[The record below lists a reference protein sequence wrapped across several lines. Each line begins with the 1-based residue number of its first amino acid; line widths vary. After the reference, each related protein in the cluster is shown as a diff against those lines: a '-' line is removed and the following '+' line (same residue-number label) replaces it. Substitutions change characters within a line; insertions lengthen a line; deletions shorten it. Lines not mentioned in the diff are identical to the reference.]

1 MTERATTRPETSAND
16 YGVLE
21 AEMLAAWFDV
31 DTDDVETAVIPRLAL
46 GHHVVVPVEL
56 PAGATTAPVSQAPTA
71 APAPAV
77 APAPAPAVPAPAAVP
92 APSPV
97 ASPSTR
103 HRHASAESLD
113 AVRRNQVALAV
124 VVTAIVLLGAVVGLI
139 GGWVALAGYA
149 LLVGGLLLAQHLV
162 NRRYTA
168 RHTRHVPRHG

>member
-56 PAGATTAPVSQAPTA
+56 PAGATTAPVSQLPTTAPAAPTA
-71 APAPAV
+71 AP
-77 APAPAPAVPAPAAVP
+77 PAPAAAP

-97 ASPSTR
+97 ASPATR

-124 VVTAIVLLGAVVGLI
+124 VVSAIVLLGAVVGLI

>member
-56 PAGATTAPVSQAPTA
+56 PAGATTAPVSQAPTTAPAAPTAAPPAPAA
-71 APAPAV
+71 APAPS
-77 APAPAPAVPAPAAVP
+77 PATSPA
-92 APSPV
+92 
-97 ASPSTR
+97 TR

-124 VVTAIVLLGAVVGLI
+124 VVTAIVLLGAVVGLV

>member
-56 PAGATTAPVSQAPTA
+56 PAGATTAPVSQAPTTAPAAPTAA
-71 APAPAV
+71 APAPA
-77 APAPAPAVPAPAAVP
+77 AATATAQ

>member
-56 PAGATTAPVSQAPTA
+56 PAGATTAPVSQAPTTAPAAPTAAPPAPAA
-71 APAPAV
+71 APAP
-77 APAPAPAVPAPAAVP
+77 
-92 APSPV
+92 SRV
-97 ASPSTR
+97 ASPATR

-139 GGWVALAGYA
+139 GGWIALAGYA

>member
-1 MTERATTRPETSAND
+1 MTERATTRPEASAND

-31 DTDDVETAVIPRLAL
+31 DTDDVDTAVIPRLAL

-56 PAGATTAPVSQAPTA
+56 PAGATTAPVSQAPAT
-71 APAPAV
+71 APAAAT
-77 APAPAPAVPAPAAVP
+77 APAPAPATAQ
-92 APSPV
+92 APSP
-97 ASPSTR
+97 AATPSTR

>member
-56 PAGATTAPVSQAPTA
+56 PAGVTTAPVSQAPTTAPA
-71 APAPAV
+71 APTAAP
-77 APAPAPAVPAPAAVP
+77 PAPAAAP

-97 ASPSTR
+97 ASPATR

-124 VVTAIVLLGAVVGLI
+124 VVSAIVLLGAVVGLI

>member
-56 PAGATTAPVSQAPTA
+56 PAGATTAPVSQAPTTAPAAPTAA
-71 APAPAV
+71 APAPA
-77 APAPAPAVPAPAAVP
+77 AATAQ

-124 VVTAIVLLGAVVGLI
+124 VVTAIVLLGAVVGLV

>member
-56 PAGATTAPVSQAPTA
+56 PAGATTAPVSQAPTTAPA
-71 APAPAV
+71 APTAAP
-77 APAPAPAVPAPAAVP
+77 PAPAAAP

-97 ASPSTR
+97 ASPATR

>member
-56 PAGATTAPVSQAPTA
+56 PAGATTAPVSQAPTTAPAAPTAAPPAPAA
-71 APAPAV
+71 APAP
-77 APAPAPAVPAPAAVP
+77 
-92 APSPV
+92 SRV
-97 ASPSTR
+97 ASPATR

-124 VVTAIVLLGAVVGLI
+124 VVTAIVLLGAVVGLV

>member
-71 APAPAV
+71 T
-77 APAPAPAVPAPAAVP
+77 PAPAPAVPAPAAAP
-92 APSPV
+92 APSLV
-97 ASPSTR
+97 ASPATR

-139 GGWVALAGYA
+139 GGWIALAGYA

>member
-56 PAGATTAPVSQAPTA
+56 PAGATTAPVSQAPTTAPA
-71 APAPAV
+71 APTAAP
-77 APAPAPAVPAPAAVP
+77 PAPAAAP

-97 ASPSTR
+97 ASPATR

-124 VVTAIVLLGAVVGLI
+124 VVSAIVLLGAVVGLI

>member
-21 AEMLAAWFDV
+21 AEMLTAWFDV

-56 PAGATTAPVSQAPTA
+56 PAGATTAPASTPAPTPSPVLPA
-71 APAPAV
+71 APVADAPAV
-77 APAPAPAVPAPAAVP
+77 T
-92 APSPV
+92 
-97 ASPSTR
+97 STR
-103 HRHASAESLD
+103 HRHASPESLD
-113 AVRRNQVALAV
+113 AVRRNQVALTV
-124 VVTAIVLLGAVVGLI
+124 VVTAVVLLGAVVGLV

-149 LLVGGLLLAQHLV
+149 LLVGALLLAQHLV

-168 RHTRHVPRHG
+168 RHTRHVPRHL

>member
-56 PAGATTAPVSQAPTA
+56 PAGSTTAPVSQAPTTAPAAPTAA
-71 APAPAV
+71 APAP
-77 APAPAPAVPAPAAVP
+77 PPPQRRLRPRGP
-92 APSPV
+92 
-97 ASPSTR
+97 PSTR

>member
-71 APAPAV
+71 APAPA
-77 APAPAPAVPAPAAVP
+77 PAVPAPAAAP
-92 APSPV
+92 APSLV
-97 ASPSTR
+97 ASPATR

>member
-71 APAPAV
+71 APA
-77 APAPAPAVPAPAAVP
+77 APTAAPPAPAAAP

-124 VVTAIVLLGAVVGLI
+124 VVTAIVLLGAVVGLV

>member
-71 APAPAV
+71 APAPA
-77 APAPAPAVPAPAAVP
+77 PAVPAPAAAP
-92 APSPV
+92 APSLV
-97 ASPSTR
+97 ASPATR

-139 GGWVALAGYA
+139 GGWIALAGYA